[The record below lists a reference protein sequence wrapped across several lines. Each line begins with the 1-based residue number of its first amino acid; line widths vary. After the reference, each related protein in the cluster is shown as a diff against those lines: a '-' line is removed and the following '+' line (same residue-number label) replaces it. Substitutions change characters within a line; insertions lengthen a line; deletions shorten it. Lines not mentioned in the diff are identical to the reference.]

1 MSDRLT
7 WQRGGDGAKRDEA
20 PSAVPS
26 GSTGKGEKL
35 DFLYKQQE
43 IDQEQYLTGKK
54 VDKAFNDYLAREN
67 RNFES
72 SLDPHKNESK
82 TEFDVARKALEDP
95 LLKVKQKETEKF
107 KQLKANPQKMARLQ
121 KLMKAYLGQ
130 EENAS
135 SEDEKSSKR
144 TRRRSSGEKR
154 DRGKHDRRSRSR
166 SRDRKRSRS
175 RERSRRERSRSREK
189 KEMPSGYG
197 LINPKGTKARSDKN
211 EKYESKFSAFKNVPH
226 SYRRKEEHGF
236 SKKMSA
242 EEKARKLAEMAGN
255 AESHDKIRQKR
266 VADGRKKDA
275 EDERRNE
282 GKKND
287 HSFYRDMKMKATE
300 KSLEERVKART
311 SANQKTAAALDKNW
325 TKR

>member
-7 WQRGGDGAKRDEA
+7 WQRGRDEA
-20 PSAVPS
+20 KREAPSSAVSS
-26 GSTGKGEKL
+26 GGVKGEKL

-72 SLDPHKNESK
+72 SLDPHKNDSK

-135 SEDEKSSKR
+135 SEDEKTAKR

-154 DRGKHDRRSRSR
+154 DYKKHDRRSRSR
-166 SRDRKRSRS
+166 SRDRKRPRS

-189 KEMPSGYG
+189 KEMPAGYG
-197 LINPKGTKARSDKN
+197 LINPKGTKSSRSDKDQ
-211 EKYESKFSAFKNVPH
+211 KYESKFSAFKNVPH

-275 EDERRNE
+275 EEERKNE